1 MVTRLRLG
9 FFLALSAC
17 GGINGAVAPEPDA
30 SAAGHDASEP
40 ARDALADDAPRADSS
55 PSADAGSHDS
65 ALPDAHG
72 DATSDAGSSACARA
86 CALAHTGGCSE
97 FMLVGYQCAA
107 PCGSGSLNDLC
118 NNPTPAS
125 SEVAC
130 VKNAIAACKDAGGG
144 DPFPQ
149 CSSTCSGY
157 IPCLEAC
164 P

>member
-1 MVTRLRLG
+1 MVTHLRLG
-9 FFLALSAC
+9 FFFALAAC
-17 GGINGAVAPEPDA
+17 GGINGAVVPEPDA
-30 SAAGHDASEP
+30 AAVGHDASEP
-40 ARDALADDAPRADSS
+40 PRDAAADDSSRPDSS
-55 PSADAGSHDS
+55 PSSDAGPLDS
-65 ALPDAHG
+65 AVPDATR
-72 DATSDAGSSACARA
+72 DAASDAGSSACARA

-118 NNPTPAS
+118 NNPAPAG

-144 DPFPQ
+144 NPFPQ
-149 CSSTCSGY
+149 CSNTCSGY